1 MSHEPNSSISQ
12 GLPGVRGK
20 VAVIGQGHIGLRVA
34 VRAAEVGWSVAGY
47 DIDETRVKEL
57 MSGLGARDGLETKR
71 LVDVLDSGAYVPTS
85 SQEDI
90 SGFDVAVIAVP
101 TPVGVDGSPDLSHI
115 ADAVDL
121 LGKHLKIGASVS
133 IESSLYPGATE
144 GVVASGLAYSSGKEP
159 GVDFYLGYSP
169 ERVDTGNSVHLFE
182 NTPKIVSGI
191 NDASLDAIDDFYS
204 TLVEKTV
211 RVAGTPEA
219 ELAKL
224 MENTFRQV
232 NVALVNEIALAASSL
247 GIDIGEALRAAGT
260 KPFGYMGFH
269 PGTGTGGHCLLS
281 ASSYLSWS
289 ARNGSGPPLRVVEAA
304 MTVNSSMAG
313 HIVQQI
319 VNCITGNGGQVEDS
333 NILILGLAYK
343 PGVSETANSPAVDIA
358 NALASMGA
366 RVAAADPHVQECPT
380 LADSISRVEATPQ
393 RCAEAD
399 VVALLVNHREFDIDQ
414 LAGTCRLLIDPL
426 YVTGSRNA
434 LHAG

>member
-1 MSHEPNSSISQ
+1 MSHELGSK
-12 GLPGVRGK
+12 GVHGHRGK

-34 VRAAEVGWSVAGY
+34 VRAAEVGWSVVGY
-47 DIDETRVKEL
+47 DVDEARVKEL
-57 MSGLGARDGLETKR
+57 TSGLGARDGLETER
-71 LVDVLDSGAYVPTS
+71 LSNVLDTGAYMPTFS
-85 SQEDI
+85 KQDI

-101 TPVGVDGSPDLSHI
+101 TPVGADGSPELSHI
-115 ADAVDL
+115 VDAVDL
-121 LGKHLKIGASVS
+121 IGKYLKAGAVVS

-169 ERVDTGNSVHLFE
+169 ERVDTGNRAYLFE

-191 NDASLDAIDDFYS
+191 NDISLDAIDSFYS
-204 TLVEKTV
+204 TLVAKTV

-232 NVALVNEIALAASSL
+232 NVALVNEIALAAGTL
-247 GIDIGEALRAAGT
+247 GIDVGEALRAAET

-269 PGTGTGGHCLLS
+269 PGTGAGGHCLLS

-304 MTVNSSMAG
+304 MTVNSSMPG

-319 VNCITGNGGQVEDS
+319 INCIISNDGHVEGS
-333 NILILGLAYK
+333 RILVLGLAYK
-343 PGVSETANSPAVDIA
+343 PGVSEVANSPAVDIA
-358 NALASMGA
+358 NALANLGA
-366 RVAAADPHVQECPT
+366 QVSAADPYVQECPI

-399 VVALLVNHREFDIDQ
+399 VVVLLVNHKEFDIGR
-414 LAGTCRLLIDPL
+414 LAEKCRLLVDPL

-434 LHAG
+434 LRAK